1 MWDLGDNVN
10 VTFRALM
17 ELWGR
22 GGSSCRGR
30 ATGGG
35 GVVDETAKVGGDELI
50 IGLFLRLAKRL

>member
-22 GGSSCRGR
+22 GGPR
-30 ATGGG
+30 AGAGPRGG